1 MQAKSSL
8 EYVNTGLKLYKI
20 PRNESECH
28 CQQRSQ
34 GEMRSFVLIVWMDSG
49 CVEIVRLLVT
59 NNDKTGEQTHY
70 GHYTRAGDLYIS
82 IILCSP
88 PLLEGFSGV

>member
-1 MQAKSSL
+1 MKVSAIANKGAR
-8 EYVNTGLKLYKI
+8 E
-20 PRNESECH
+20 RCDW
-28 CQQRSQ
+28 
-34 GEMRSFVLIVWMDSG
+34 SFVLIVWMDSG

-59 NNDKTGEQTHY
+59 NTDKTGEQTHY
-70 GHYTRAGDLYIS
+70 GHYTRGSIS